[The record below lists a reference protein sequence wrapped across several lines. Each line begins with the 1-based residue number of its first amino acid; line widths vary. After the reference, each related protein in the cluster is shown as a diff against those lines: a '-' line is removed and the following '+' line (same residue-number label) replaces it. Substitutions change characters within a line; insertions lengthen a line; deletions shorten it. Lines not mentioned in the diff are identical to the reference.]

1 LGERDARQVWPA
13 ARRAGSH
20 HHRRHQDDC
29 LTYTV
34 AQAARLA
41 GVSVSYY
48 YRAAH
53 QGLVPAK
60 FLGRRI
66 VVPKAALRRFLGDT
80 EASGGDE
87 AA

>member
-1 LGERDARQVWPA
+1 MQGKSSLLPAEPA
-13 ARRAGSH
+13 ATITVTN
-20 HHRRHQDDC
+20 DDC

-66 VVPKAALRRFLGDT
+66 VVPKAALHQFLVEPQAT
-80 EASGGDE
+80 PTGGE

>member
-1 LGERDARQVWPA
+1 MHADSSLLPA
-13 ARRAGSH
+13 QPAVTVAVATD
-20 HHRRHQDDC
+20 DDC

-34 AQAARLA
+34 AQAARRA
-41 GVSVSYY
+41 GLSVSYY

-60 FLGRRI
+60 FIGRRI
-66 VVPKAALRRFLGDT
+66 VVPKAALHLFLGET
-80 EASGGDE
+80 RAAPAGGE

>member
-1 LGERDARQVWPA
+1 MQSDSSLLPA
-13 ARRAGSH
+13 QATPATAIGGG
-20 HHRRHQDDC
+20 DDC

-34 AQAARLA
+34 AQAARRA
-41 GVSVSYY
+41 GLSVSYY

-60 FLGRRI
+60 FIGRRI
-66 VVPKAALRRFLGDT
+66 VVPKTALHQFLGEPHAT
-80 EASGGDE
+80 RTGGE

>member
-1 LGERDARQVWPA
+1 MQGDSSLLPAEPA
-13 ARRAGSH
+13 ATVAVASN
-20 HHRRHQDDC
+20 DDC

-34 AQAARLA
+34 AQAARRA
-41 GVSVSYY
+41 GLSVSYY

-60 FLGRRI
+60 FIGRRI
-66 VVPKAALRRFLGDT
+66 VVPKAALHQFLGEP
-80 EASGGDE
+80 EAAPAGGD

>member
-1 LGERDARQVWPA
+1 MQGNSSLLPAEPA
-13 ARRAGSH
+13 ASVAVASD
-20 HHRRHQDDC
+20 DDC

-34 AQAARLA
+34 AQAARRA
-41 GVSVSYY
+41 GLSVSYY

-60 FLGRRI
+60 FIGRRI
-66 VVPKAALRRFLGDT
+66 VVPKVALHQFLGEPQAT
-80 EASGGDE
+80 PTGGE

>member
-1 LGERDARQVWPA
+1 MQGKSSLPPAEPA
-13 ARRAGSH
+13 AAITVTTG
-20 HHRRHQDDC
+20 DGEC

-34 AQAARLA
+34 TQAARLA

>member
-1 LGERDARQVWPA
+1 MHSKSSLLPAEPAGTINIARDN
-13 ARRAGSH
+13 
-20 HHRRHQDDC
+20 DDC

>member
-1 LGERDARQVWPA
+1 MQGKSSLLPGEPA
-13 ARRAGSH
+13 APVTLATGG
-20 HHRRHQDDC
+20 DADC

-66 VVPKAALRRFLGDT
+66 IVPKAALHRFLGGA
-80 EASGGDE
+80 EASSGGDE

>member
-1 LGERDARQVWPA
+1 MHGKSSLLPAKPA
-13 ARRAGSH
+13 ATITVPT
-20 HHRRHQDDC
+20 DDEC

-66 VVPKAALRRFLGDT
+66 VVPKAALHRFLGDT
-80 EASGGDE
+80 EASSGGDE

>member
-1 LGERDARQVWPA
+1 MQGKSSLLPTEA
-13 ARRAGSH
+13 AATITVATD
-20 HHRRHQDDC
+20 DDC

-53 QGLVPAK
+53 QGVVPAK

-66 VVPKAALRRFLGDT
+66 VVPKAALHRFLGDT
-80 EASGGDE
+80 EASSGGDE